1 MDWLNLMMNF
11 FYNHTSLCSYT
22 AFTVNDETGLKQF
35 PFQLKPVPRLHWEDP
50 TADHLMTH
58 EVCVCVCIVQC
69 VHICKQEDNLS
80 VVRSSNDSLSI
91 AHALLQCIF
100 THTPVTHWNLLYS
113 LSTDESLWLW
123 RARGTVQFEQWYGL
137 TTHLLHLWKVVV
149 SQTATPV
156 KMQLDSC
163 MYIHRVCLGH
173 VFLAVLHLSAILIW
187 IMTAMQCFNTV
198 LHV

>member
-1 MDWLNLMMNF
+1 MCSCWWHCTDVSCWMS
-11 FYNHTSLCSYT
+11 FYNPTSLCSCT

-58 EVCVCVCIVQC
+58 EVCVCVYIVLC

-100 THTPVTHWNLLYS
+100 THIPVTHWNLLYS
-113 LSTDESLWLW
+113 LSTDEPLALKSQRHCAVWTVIWAYHSLV
-123 RARGTVQFEQWYGL
+123 A
-137 TTHLLHLWKVVV
+137 
-149 SQTATPV
+149 PV
-156 KMQLDSC
+156 KSTGEPESKTC
-163 MYIHRVCLGH
+163 KSAVRFMYVQVYTQGLLG
-173 VFLAVLHLSAILIW
+173 
-187 IMTAMQCFNTV
+187 TCFF
-198 LHV
+198 